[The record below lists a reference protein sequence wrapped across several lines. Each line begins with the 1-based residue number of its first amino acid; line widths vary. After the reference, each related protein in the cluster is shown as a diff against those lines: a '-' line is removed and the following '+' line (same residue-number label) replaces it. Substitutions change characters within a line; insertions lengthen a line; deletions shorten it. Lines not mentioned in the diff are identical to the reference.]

1 MHRLVVQRC
10 VKRRRSV
17 LMQQIGVVIRPVADV
32 NVWSRAARNVAIRR
46 FVRHVR
52 TAAARPVSENGS
64 SAMAKA
70 DREDT
75 AAGRETVLQKEAG
88 ILEYVESRPL
98 CMS

>member
-1 MHRLVVQRC
+1 MQLC

-32 NVWSRAARNVAIRR
+32 NVWSRAARNVASRR

-64 SAMAKA
+64 RSAVAKTGRV
-70 DREDT
+70 D
-75 AAGRETVLQKEAG
+75 AATGRETVLQKEAG
-88 ILEYVESRPL
+88 VLHIQKPRPL